1 MHPRLRI
8 ARKRRQPNILYALF
22 ICVLLV
28 LSVFSV
34 SAVSYDFSYDANGN
48 LIQDATYSYDYNG
61 FNQLSR
67 VREGNANGRIAL
79 EFVYGPD
86 GERVMKTFYPSEGQA
101 EITYYPDKS
110 FVRTSNASGTTDEVY
125 YYDALALVAR
135 EDANGVRF
143 YYHPDH
149 LGSTDV
155 VTDANGTVV
164 EDVDYEPFGEV
175 IGEGAE
181 GNISSRYL
189 FTGQELD
196 VESGLMYYGARYYA
210 PGIMHFTQPDSLL
223 ADIYDPQQLNRYAY
237 ARNNPQKYVDKS
249 GNYIES
255 FLDVGFLAYDA
266 YMLIKN
272 PNSRT
277 NWISLGADFAGLA
290 LPGAT
295 GLGMAVRAA
304 DKAGDAVRVAGKMG
318 KGGKVAS
325 EIKGAS
331 SGIRTARDVSEGATS
346 ADKIIFSEQQV
357 QKKFKHAK
365 NFGVEG
371 NYNNENAIKFK
382 NALIG
387 HINSK
392 DTSQITGTFRGGEGT
407 SGGAGGTHFFNSL
420 TKQWVFVDARNK
432 FVSAWKLK
440 REQVKNL
447 LRRRNVR

>member
-1 MHPRLRI
+1 M
-8 ARKRRQPNILYALF
+8 AILNGVSGQKMTKKVISLLLMSLMLASFFAIMGYA
-22 ICVLLV
+22 
-28 LSVFSV
+28 
-34 SAVSYDFSYDANGN
+34 AKK
-48 LIQDATYSYDYNG
+48 
-61 FNQLSR
+61 
-67 VREGNANGRIAL
+67 
-79 EFVYGPD
+79 
-86 GERVMKTFYPSEGQA
+86 GEKNKDIVAADPSED
-101 EITYYPDKS
+101 I
-110 FVRTSNASGTTDEVY
+110 
-125 YYDALALVAR
+125 
-135 EDANGVRF
+135 AN
-143 YYHPDH
+143 
-149 LGSTDV
+149 L
-155 VTDANGTVV
+155 
-164 EDVDYEPFGEV
+164 
-175 IGEGAE
+175 
-181 GNISSRYL
+181 
-189 FTGQELD
+189 
-196 VESGLMYYGARYYA
+196 
-210 PGIMHFTQPDSLL
+210 
-223 ADIYDPQQLNRYAY
+223 
-237 ARNNPQKYVDKS
+237 
-249 GNYIES
+249 
-255 FLDVGFLAYDA
+255 
-266 YMLIKN
+266 
-272 PNSRT
+272 
-277 NWISLGADFAGLA
+277 ADFAGLA

>member
-1 MHPRLRI
+1 M
-8 ARKRRQPNILYALF
+8 
-22 ICVLLV
+22 
-28 LSVFSV
+28 

-266 YMLIKN
+266 YMLIKIQ
-272 PNSRT
+272 T
-277 NWISLGADFAGLA
+277 AELIGFLWVLI
-290 LPGAT
+290 LPGSHFLGQL
-295 GLGMAVRAA
+295 GLEWLFALRIRLVMQLELRARWGRGGRLRA
-304 DKAGDAVRVAGKMG
+304 RLKVQVAGY
-318 KGGKVAS
+318 V
-325 EIKGAS
+325 
-331 SGIRTARDVSEGATS
+331 
-346 ADKIIFSEQQV
+346 QQ
-357 QKKFKHAK
+357 
-365 NFGVEG
+365 EM
-371 NYNNENAIKFK
+371 
-382 NALIG
+382 
-387 HINSK
+387 
-392 DTSQITGTFRGGEGT
+392 
-407 SGGAGGTHFFNSL
+407 
-420 TKQWVFVDARNK
+420 
-432 FVSAWKLK
+432 
-440 REQVKNL
+440 
-447 LRRRNVR
+447 